1 MLFLVWFPPVGDMAF
16 DSITFVFFF
25 LPIFLSLYFLIPERF
40 RNPFLI
46 GASLIFYAWE
56 EGRYVLAIVFYMVFN
71 YYFGVLIERYR
82 FSAQEGANRKAKTIF
97 VVSLAFNL
105 GALIIFKYLS
115 FIIANINS
123 LIESTGYSLANLR
136 IHPPIGMSFFA
147 FMAVSY
153 VVDVYRR
160 NVKAQKSL
168 ATFSMYE
175 SLFPKLLAGPIV
187 RYRDMASQVD
197 HHPVTLEMFS
207 QGVQRFMLGLGKK
220 VLIANSV
227 GVVADQIFRMP
238 VAQLSFSLSWL
249 GAICYTLQ
257 IYFDFSGYSDM
268 AIGIGKMLGFEF
280 LENFR
285 YPYISKSVRE
295 FWRRWHISFS
305 TWLRDYLY
313 VPLGGNQKGAG
324 RTFINLIIVF
334 FLCGLWH
341 GAKWTFVIWG
351 LWHGLFLIVE
361 RTRLGRLLD
370 SNKSLGHIY
379 TLCVVSTG
387 WVFFRSDSLSY
398 AANYLC
404 ALIGLGKGVD
414 SAFMFLDLKTSLAI
428 SLGMIGSTPVTEKIK
443 VFLQRGEVS
452 GPFFRA
458 VVRCSSI
465 LSLIYVYAVFAL
477 SVIFVSIRTY
487 NPFIYFQF

>member
-1 MLFLVWFPPVGDMAF
+1 MVFS
-16 DSITFVFFF
+16 SITFIFFF
-25 LPIFLSLYFLIPERF
+25 LPIVLSLYFLIPERF

-46 GASLIFYAWE
+46 GASLTFYAWE
-56 EGRYVLAIVFYMVFN
+56 EGKYVLAIVFYMVFN
-71 YYFGVLIERYR
+71 YYFGVLIEKYR
-82 FSAQEGANRKAKTIF
+82 FELSDQGRKKAKYALA
-97 VVSLAFNL
+97 VSLALNL
-105 GALIIFKYLS
+105 GVLIFFKYLG
-115 FIIANINS
+115 FIVANIN
-123 LIESTGYSLANLR
+123 LLMRFTGYSLGQPK
-136 IHPPIGMSFFA
+136 IHLPIGISFFA
-147 FMAVSY
+147 FQAIAY
-153 VVDVYRR
+153 IIDVYRR
-160 NVKAQKSL
+160 DVKAQESII
-168 ATFSMYE
+168 TFSMYE

-187 RYRDMASQVD
+187 RYRDVESQVD
-197 HHPVTLEMFS
+197 NHPVTVEMFS
-207 QGVQRFMLGLGKK
+207 QGVQRFMLGFGKK

-227 GVVADQIFRMP
+227 GMVADQIFSMS

-249 GAICYTLQ
+249 GVICYTLQ

-313 VPLGGNQKGAG
+313 VPLGGNRKGAG
-324 RTFINLIIVF
+324 RTLINLIIVF
-334 FLCGLWH
+334 FFCGLWH

-361 RTRLGRLLD
+361 RTRFGKLLD

-379 TLCVVSTG
+379 TLWVVSTG
-387 WVFFRSDSLSY
+387 WVFFRSESLSY

-404 ALIGLGKGVD
+404 ALIGLGKGVH

-443 VFLQRGEVS
+443 ALLQRGEVS

-477 SVIFVSIRTY
+477 SVIFVSMSTY